1 VYLYLGPGKSCN
13 RQPKGY
19 QGTNLSKISHKV
31 LQKPDTQYDKLR
43 PNIRLVLVLCFG
55 GTYFDSDVISVKPLP
70 EEERNFVIAV
80 ESDKVIISE
89 NTKQIGNV

>member
-1 VYLYLGPGKSCN
+1 
-13 RQPKGY
+13 
-19 QGTNLSKISHKV
+19 
-31 LQKPDTQYDKLR
+31 
-43 PNIRLVLVLCFG
+43 VLVLCFG